1 MIRMHQA
8 ALAAAVVVCLSGC
21 ASIFNGTT
29 QPIAFSSAP
38 EGAAMTITNRAG
50 EAVHSGMTPSTV
62 TLKRGAGYFKSEAYK
77 VTMKKDGFADASQQV
92 DSQVSGWYVANLV
105 LGGLLGMLIIDPA
118 SGGMYT
124 FPDTVKGTLAPNVA
138 GGGSNPAAP
147 TLVKMQ

>member
-1 MIRMHQA
+1 MIRTHQVA
-8 ALAAAVVVCLSGC
+8 VAAAAVLCLSGC

-50 EAVHSGMTPSTV
+50 EAVHTGTTPSTV

-77 VTMKKDGFADASQQV
+77 VTMKKEGFADVSQQV
-92 DSQVSGWYVANLV
+92 DSQVSGWYIGNLM

-124 FPDTVKGTLAPNVA
+124 FPDAVKGTLAPNVGGA
-138 GGGSNPAAP
+138 GGNAAVPAP
-147 TLVKMQ
+147 VKVN